1 MREFEQ
7 KKVRISSNPS
17 KLCSKHPLKF
27 FNFSKIRFS
36 QLFKFLKMAEKK
48 VGKDLLKKTK
58 LGIDVKKEENYS
70 EWYSQVFLEKFKFFF
85 NF

>member
-1 MREFEQ
+1 
-7 KKVRISSNPS
+7 
-17 KLCSKHPLKF
+17 
-27 FNFSKIRFS
+27 
-36 QLFKFLKMAEKK
+36 MAEKK
-48 VGKDLLKKTK
+48 VGKDALKKTK